1 LATIVVGIS
10 ELLGSGATVVLTDRW
25 GKRRSILV
33 GLAVMAPAAA
43 LLGTVGDRA
52 GLGLFLLSVMLVG
65 FEFAFVSSLPLVAEL
80 DTGARGASLGKGAAV
95 ATVARA
101 VGSALGAVT
110 YTRSGIG
117 LTGVLTAGIALVA
130 ALVILLGTTEP
141 EF

>member
-1 LATIVVGIS
+1 MLAH
-10 ELLGSGATVVLTDRW
+10 W
-25 GKRRSILV
+25 RSIRVLIWAAILLLFAIV
-33 GLAVMAPAAA
+33 LAFMPLMGV
-43 LLGTVGDRA
+43 L
-52 GLGLFLLSVMLVG
+52 G

-117 LTGVLTAGIALVA
+117 LTGALTAGIALVA